1 MVRRTL
7 RPGGTVLL
15 HDADTY
21 SAPGRR
27 TYAATERLLE
37 RWGQAGVEV
46 GTVTAHE
53 STRARIA

>member
-1 MVRRTL
+1 L
-7 RPGGTVLL
+7 TVLL

-21 SAPGRR
+21 SAPGSWRR